1 MGKSKKQ
8 RRNQEIER
16 LQLQKRQGI
25 IKIVLAV
32 ALFIIVAAVRQG
44 LLMSHVEW
52 VTNTF
57 VSMGIFIFA
66 MGMAL
71 LAGIGGR
78 DYSRANMK
86 LRQMNAK

>member
-8 RRNQEIER
+8 RRNEEIER
-16 LQLQKRQGI
+16 LQLQKREGV
-25 IKIVLAV
+25 IKIVIAV
-32 ALFIIVAAVRQG
+32 VLFVIVATVRQS
-44 LLMSHVEW
+44 LLMSQVEW
-52 VTNTF
+52 VTSTF

-78 DYSRANMK
+78 DYSRARMK